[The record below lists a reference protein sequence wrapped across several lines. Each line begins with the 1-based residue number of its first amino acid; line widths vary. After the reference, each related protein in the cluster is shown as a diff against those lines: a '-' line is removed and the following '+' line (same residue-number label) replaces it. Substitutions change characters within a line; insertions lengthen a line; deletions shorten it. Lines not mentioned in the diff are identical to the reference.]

1 MGRRLKLIVV
11 IFTIAIVAGSVYYLL
26 PIYHYNISRD
36 VIKNPKNL
44 TIEETIGLFFYY
56 SDNCD
61 LKIDKLWTAEQQDS
75 FSDNEAFDG
84 KDVTT
89 IKSIRHEKDDKS
101 EHKFLVEYK
110 SKKEKHGY
118 IEFTLVQEQGEWKI
132 SSAGRG

>member
-89 IKSIRHEKDDKS
+89 IKSIRHDE
-101 EHKFLVEYK
+101 V
-110 SKKEKHGY
+110 
-118 IEFTLVQEQGEWKI
+118 
-132 SSAGRG
+132 